1 MRLCFATLVL
11 LVAGVPALAQGLPD
25 GSGKDV
31 TITVCGKCH
40 EAERVAAVRLTREGW
55 QDVIANMVSL
65 GAEATD
71 EDLQAILEYL
81 AMNFIGEAAQPL
93 NMNTATNVELES
105 VLQLL
110 RKEAAAIIE
119 YRKKH
124 GKFKALDDLKKI
136 PGVDFKKIEAKKD
149 RLFF

>member
-1 MRLCFATLVL
+1 MKQVIPTLL
-11 LVAGVPALAQGLPD
+11 LLALPANALAQGLPD
-25 GSGKDV
+25 GPGKDV
-31 TITVCGKCH
+31 TSTVCGQCH

-55 QDVIANMVSL
+55 QDVIASMVSQ

-71 EDLQAILEYL
+71 EELQAILDYL
-81 AMNFIGEAAQPL
+81 ATHFLGEAARPL
-93 NMNTATNVELES
+93 NINTATNVELES

-110 RKEAAAIIE
+110 RREAAAVIE

-124 GKFKALDDLKKI
+124 GKFKSLNDLKKV
-136 PGVDFKKIEAKKD
+136 PGVDFKKIEARKD